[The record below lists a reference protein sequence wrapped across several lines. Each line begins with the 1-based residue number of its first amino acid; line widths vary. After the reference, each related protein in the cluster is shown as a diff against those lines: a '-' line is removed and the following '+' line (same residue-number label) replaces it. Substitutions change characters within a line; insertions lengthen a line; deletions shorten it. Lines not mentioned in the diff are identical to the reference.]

1 MAVLLIA
8 AVAAAACGGS
18 GEPASGRGPLRVVAT
33 TAVLGQIAGEVG
45 QGRIELVVLIPPGAD
60 PHDFQLTTDARRAIE
75 DADLILQ
82 HGLGLDEFLDLATGS
97 SGSDV
102 AAISSGVTLRVV
114 DGEPDPHVWLD
125 ADNAQVM
132 IENVA
137 AALSAADPDGAEA
150 YGEAAHAYVARVQ
163 AADRAAAAAIG
174 PVPPGDRVV
183 ITNHDSLGYLLD
195 RYEIRS
201 AGSVIP
207 GLSTA
212 AEPSARDIAG
222 LIRAIRQGKV
232 RLIIAEGSVEP
243 RIARQIAADTG
254 TTIIDDLYGDTLGE
268 PGTPTGTIDGVILFD
283 VERIAEGL
291 LAAGY

>member
-1 MAVLLIA
+1 
-8 AVAAAACGGS
+8 
-18 GEPASGRGPLRVVAT
+18 
-33 TAVLGQIAGEVG
+33 
-45 QGRIELVVLIPPGAD
+45 
-60 PHDFQLTTDARRAIE
+60 
-75 DADLILQ
+75 
-82 HGLGLDEFLDLATGS
+82 DLATGS

-254 TTIIDDLYGDTLGE
+254 ATIIDDLYGDTLGE